1 MVASSVRASWNL
13 SVRFFV
19 AGSGAFALLLLANFA
34 SAQSAKALH
43 QRHAAE
49 DLVAEALQRQIYG
62 KFDESGRLLEEALS
76 LAPDCRAARWQTG
89 QVYYTRKWLSTDA
102 AVAAATG
109 DNRLARYEARRVRAA
124 NTVEAQLQLAAF
136 CHTEGLLDQER
147 AHLTRVLE
155 LNPDEPKAR
164 AGLGFTRSGN
174 NWITADERKR
184 TEAQEKTRS
193 ESLAAWKSTMEK
205 YVKSLDATS
214 VKRRTYAEGQIVEI
228 RDLKAIPALET
239 ILATHNAAAA
249 DLAIKA
255 LSNMSDPE
263 AALAISRIGVETR
276 WQSARVAAATALKA
290 RPRDQFVPALL
301 TSLATATRTK
311 SELYQ
316 DPRGRLLLRQVTERE
331 RQNDKQQQ
339 VVVTEY
345 RRQAAPGDNGRDA
358 LNRSLADAQQRS
370 DARTAEADRQREQ
383 DQRLNSRIME
393 VLSVSTGA
401 NVVADPAEWWSW
413 WNKENEIYV
422 PDTKPVQTALRSEQ
436 VIVRDAA
443 RVGMAAQSGG
453 SLRIQQ
459 VSSDCLA
466 AGTPVWTETGAK
478 AIETI
483 RIGDRVLSQN
493 VETGELCYKPVLRT
507 TIRPL
512 GPLVQIDLH
521 GEYVQTSGGHP
532 FWIAGDGWVKARNLK
547 AGNVLCAVGEP
558 VLVSSSKVEGSA
570 ETYNLVVADF
580 NTYFIGKSRV
590 LCHDNTLRGPTK
602 AVVPGLAAE

>member
-1 MVASSVRASWNL
+1 MVASSVRASWNRA
-13 SVRFFV
+13 VRFLTV
-19 AGSGAFALLLLANFA
+19 CGVTLALLTLTSFA

-62 KFDESGRLLEEALS
+62 KFYESGRLLEEALS
-76 LAPDCRAARWQTG
+76 MAPDCRAARWQSG
-89 QVYYTRKWLSTDA
+89 QVYYTRKWLDADA
-102 AVAAATG
+102 AAAAAAD
-109 DNRLARYEARRVRAA
+109 DNRLARYEARRLRTP
-124 NTVEAQLQLAAF
+124 NSIDAQLQIAAF
-136 CHTEGLLDQER
+136 CHSEGLLDQQR

-155 LNPDEPKAR
+155 LNPNEPRAR
-164 AGLGFTRSGN
+164 AALGFTRSGN
-174 NWITADERKR
+174 DWISADERKR
-184 TEAQEKTRS
+184 TDSEEKTRS

-214 VKRRTYAEGQIVEI
+214 VKRRTYAEVQIVEI
-228 RDLKAIPALET
+228 RDPKAIPALET
-239 ILATHNAAAA
+239 ILATHSAAAA
-249 DLAIKA
+249 ELALKA
-255 LSNMSDPE
+255 LSNMSDPQ

-276 WQSARVAAATALKA
+276 WQSARVAAGTALKS
-290 RPRDQFVPALL
+290 RPRDQYVPGLL
-301 TSLATATRTK
+301 TALATPTRTK

-331 RQNDKQQQ
+331 RQNAKQQQ

-345 RRQAAPGDNGRDA
+345 RRQAAPGDSGRDA
-358 LNRSLADAQQRS
+358 LDRTLDDAQQRS
-370 DARTAEADRQREQ
+370 DARTAEADRQSEL

-401 NVVADPAEWWSW
+401 NVVADPSEWWSW

-436 VIVRDAA
+436 VVVRDALSIGFPNQSA
-443 RVGMAAQSGG
+443 GPIRV
-453 SLRIQQ
+453 QQ

-493 VETGELCYKPVLRT
+493 VETGELAYKPVLRT

-532 FWIAGDGWVKARNLK
+532 FWIAGDGWAKARDLK
-547 AGNVLCAVGEP
+547 SGNVLCAVGEP
-558 VLVSSSKVEGSA
+558 VLVSSSKVEGSGV
-570 ETYNLVVADF
+570 TYNLVVADF

-590 LCHDNTLRGPTK
+590 LCHDNTLRSPTK

>member
-1 MVASSVRASWNL
+1 MFASSVRASWKPC
-13 SVRFFV
+13 VRFLVFGGGTLV
-19 AGSGAFALLLLANFA
+19 LLTLSNLV

-89 QVYYTRKWLSTDA
+89 QVYYTRRWLHPDA
-102 AVAAATG
+102 AAAAAAD
-109 DNRLARYEARRVRAA
+109 DNRLARYEARRARAS
-124 NTVEAQLQLAAF
+124 NTVDAQLQLAAF

-164 AGLGFTRSGN
+164 AALGFTRSGS
-174 NWITADERKR
+174 NWITAGERKR
-184 TEAQEKTRS
+184 TEALEKSRG

-228 RDLKAIPALET
+228 RDPKAIPALET
-239 ILATHNAAAA
+239 ILATHSAAAA
-249 DLAIKA
+249 ELAIRA
-255 LSNMSDPE
+255 LGNMSDPE

-276 WQSARVAAATALKA
+276 WHSARVAAGTALKT
-290 RPRDQFVPALL
+290 RPRDQYIPGLL
-301 TSLATATRTK
+301 TALATPTRTK

-331 RQNDKQQQ
+331 RQNEKQQQ
-339 VVVTEY
+339 VVITEY
-345 RRQAAPGDNGRDA
+345 RRQAAPGDSGRDA
-358 LNRSLADAQQRS
+358 LNRTLVDAQQRS
-370 DARTAEADRQREQ
+370 DARTAEADRQRDQ

-401 NVVADPAEWWSW
+401 DVVADPAEWWSW
-413 WNKENEIYV
+413 WNQENEIYV
-422 PDTKPVQTALRSEQ
+422 PETKPVQTALRSEQ
-436 VIVRDAA
+436 VIVRDAMSIGIA
-443 RVGMAAQSGG
+443 NQSGG
-453 SLRIQQ
+453 SIRSQRLG
-459 VSSDCLA
+459 SDCLA
-466 AGTPVWTETGAK
+466 AGTPVWTETGPK
-478 AIETI
+478 AIEAI

-493 VETGELCYKPVLRT
+493 VESGELAYKPVLRT
-507 TIRPL
+507 TVRPL
-512 GPLVQIDLH
+512 GPLVQVDLH

-547 AGNVLCAVGEP
+547 AGSVLCAVGEP
-558 VLVSSSKVEGSA
+558 VLVSNSKVEGSGV
-570 ETYNLVVADF
+570 TYNLVVADF
-580 NTYFIGKSRV
+580 NTYFVGKSRV